1 MYLIDSYSSF
11 MNYYLFYFR
20 CTYYSVSVICDYIYL
35 LYMFS
40 FAKFKLTT
48 RYFEQFN
55 SGMSVYLYTYNGC
68 EWSKIPGPYS
78 WYQSSGSSRQNLTYR
93 VNVFTE
99 SLSFEFQSLPS
110 ESISLI
116 FGTFP
121 TVPNFIR
128 VPHYSSPFNSGAP
141 HNSILND
148 IYNRSAVSP
157 NFE

>member
-1 MYLIDSYSSF
+1 
-11 MNYYLFYFR
+11 
-20 CTYYSVSVICDYIYL
+20 
-35 LYMFS
+35 MFS

-68 EWSKIPGPYS
+68 EWSKILGRYS
-78 WYQSSGSSRQNLTYR
+78 WYQSFGSSRQNSTYR

-99 SLSFEFQSLPS
+99 SLSFEFQSLLS
-110 ESISLI
+110 DLISLN

-128 VPHYSSPFNSGAP
+128 VLHYSSSSNSGAP
-141 HNSILND
+141 H
-148 IYNRSAVSP
+148 
-157 NFE
+157 